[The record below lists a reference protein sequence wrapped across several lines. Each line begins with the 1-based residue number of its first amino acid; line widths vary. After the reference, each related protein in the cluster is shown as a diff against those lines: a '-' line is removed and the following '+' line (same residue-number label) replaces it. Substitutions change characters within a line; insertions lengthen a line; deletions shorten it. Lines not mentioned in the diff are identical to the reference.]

1 MNATAAFRTSSE
13 PMGHDVGNDAFHDPV
28 VLGIGI
34 AVVIVTLV
42 ILATGGLY
50 YWGVLYGT
58 PSWSNHSF
66 PAPIVY

>member
-1 MNATAAFRTSSE
+1 MNATITYTTGAEAVGRDAGT
-13 PMGHDVGNDAFHDPV
+13 DVFHDPV

-34 AVVIVTLV
+34 AFVIATLV
-42 ILATGGLY
+42 ILAMGGLY

>member
-1 MNATAAFRTSSE
+1 MNATAAHSTRSE
-13 PMGHDVGNDAFHDPV
+13 YVAHDTGNDPFHDPV

-34 AVVIVTLV
+34 TFVIVTLV
-42 ILATGGLY
+42 ILAMGGLY

-66 PAPIVY
+66 PAPVVY